1 MGCGDKCPYVPG
13 LRRDDWPLRDPKG
26 LPVEEVRTIRDEI
39 KDRVQN
45 LIDLEKLGKWRSTLQ
60 ESALLV

>member
-1 MGCGDKCPYVPG
+1 MGRGDKCPYVPG
-13 LRRDDWPLRDPKG
+13 SRRDDWPLRDPKG

-45 LIDLEKLGKWRSTLQ
+45 LIDLEKLGK
-60 ESALLV
+60 